1 MNVTYYKNEGGEEI
15 EVKSWREADHCI
27 IDCEDAVDLLEAGR
41 WIEARKRT
49 IADYSVFGAYGSEP
63 YVEVHKAAKN

>member
-1 MNVTYYKNEGGEEI
+1 MNITYYINKDDEE
-15 EVKSWREADHCI
+15 VQVNSWREADHCI

-41 WIEARKRT
+41 WVESHKRT